1 MNAVRRTR
9 ILIVDDH
16 PIVRKG
22 LAQLLN
28 QERDFLVCGE
38 ALDHTGALAAIVE
51 HAPDFVIADLS
62 LKNSD
67 GLALVKDIHARW
79 PQLPVLVL
87 SMYDENV
94 YAERVLRAGAR
105 GYVMKQ
111 EALEKVLDA
120 VRRILSGEPY
130 VSENVQQ
137 HLVRSVSQTGALDAG
152 ARLARLS
159 DRELEVFQLVGEGL
173 NPREIG
179 LRLHLSPKTIET
191 HCARIREKLDLK
203 DSTELLRCAT
213 LWLAGGSASW

>member
-1 MNAVRRTR
+1 MNATRRTR

-16 PIVRKG
+16 PVVRKG

-28 QERDFLVCGE
+28 QERDLIVCGE
-38 ALDHTGALAAIVE
+38 AQDHQGALTAIE
-51 HAPDFVIADLS
+51 QNAPDFVIADLS

-67 GLALVKDIHARW
+67 GLALVKDVHTRW

-105 GYVMKQ
+105 GYIMKQ

-120 VRRILSGEPY
+120 IRRILAGEPY
-130 VSENVQQ
+130 VSEHVRQ
-137 HLVRSVSQTGALDAG
+137 HFVRSVSQTGELDTG
-152 ARLARLS
+152 SRLARLS
-159 DRELEVFQLVGEGL
+159 DRELEVFQLIGEGL

-179 LRLHLSPKTIET
+179 LRLHLSPKTIEA
-191 HCARIREKLDLK
+191 HCARIKEKLDLK
-203 DSTELLRCAT
+203 DGIELLQSAT
-213 LWLAGGSASW
+213 LWLAGGGPAS